1 MESDILLICDRK
13 KIDNNGCHGAPDW
26 MIEVVSPSSKSM
38 DYYRKT
44 CAYSEAGVCEY
55 WIVDPMKETVIIYDY
70 EHEEAPKP
78 YHFTDKI
85 EVRFLAGLTPDFGE
99 LKERLDNL
107 F

>member
-1 MESDILLICDRK
+1 MENFAVFLKNDKRNYVEPDILLICDRK
-13 KIDNNGCHGAPDW
+13 KWD
-26 MIEVVSPSSKSM
+26 
-38 DYYRKT
+38 
-44 CAYSEAGVCEY
+44 YSEAGVCEY

-85 EVRFLAGLTPDFGE
+85 EVRFLAGLTLDFGE